1 MSTVSL
7 FEAIRHPHVHHRTKQ
22 GPVKHRDHLGKGV
35 NARVAAWITA
45 KIGSMLTVY
54 VCVAFFGGWMVL
66 AWAGPL
72 RFDQYPF
79 PFLLFLG
86 NVVQLLLIFVILLG
100 QKVLGQAADGRATQ
114 TYEDAEAIL
123 HDCQQIQAHLI
134 AQDDALR
141 GCLSLDPADEQALIG
156 AAQRLDSPPQ
166 VADEHVGFNGRL
178 AAWITNRV
186 STMGAFYAAC
196 VIQFGWIALGEAGV
210 ISFDPYPFAFLLFLS
225 SLAQLLFMFII
236 MVGQQVLGRASD
248 KRALATYLDAEAVL
262 HACERLQA
270 HLRIQDIAI
279 RHVIAHVNTCRMEH
293 APAALQPAG
302 AGSLETPVSRQSS
315 GEPPLSSSDVS
326 SIQSEQ

>member
-7 FEAIRHPHVHHRTKQ
+7 FEAIRHPHVHHRKKQ

-35 NARVAAWITA
+35 NARIAAWITS
-45 KIGSMLTVY
+45 KIGSMATVY
-54 VCVAFFGGWMVL
+54 VCIVFFGAWMVL
-66 AWAGPL
+66 ARTGPL
-72 RFDQYPF
+72 NFDQYPF

-166 VADEHVGFNGRL
+166 VGDEHIGFNGRL
-178 AAWITNRV
+178 AAWITNKV

-196 VIQFGWIALGEAGV
+196 LIQFGWMVLGETGV

-225 SLAQLLFMFII
+225 SLAQLLLMFII
-236 MVGQQVLGRASD
+236 MVGQQVLGRAAD

-270 HLRIQDIAI
+270 HLRIQDVAI
-279 RHVIAHVNTCRMEH
+279 RHVITHVNQCRAEH
-293 APAALQPAG
+293 APVRLLPAG
-302 AGSLETPVSRQSS
+302 AGSLDTPISRQSS
-315 GEPPLSSSDVS
+315 SEPTLSDADVS
-326 SIQSEQ
+326 RMRNDQ